1 MDSYNLSE
9 LKNIAK
15 QVNIKIRAEHKEN
28 VKKAMKIKRT
38 AQKKAISKIKETDA
52 ETNKK
57 MKNKFSE
64 LLKKKLIPIAKQ
76 SKTSLKGHLA
86 KHPEK
91 TSGLKPLKKDIDDL
105 PLPPMPKEKKLSAAE
120 EAEMKKTFEEAKKT
134 PLQAKKEIH
143 TFKKGGKFFKVKAKK
158 EEPKTPKITI
168 TEHKEKNE
176 GGKADV
182 KSQLPKLKEKAMKL
196 RVAQKKKEKK
206 KAFTITPPGGGK
218 KTQLYFKEGKE
229 VKKKET
235 GYKGKIPTIKIS
247 DQDKIDE
254 GKKKAKE
261 SKERTEN
268 KLKQREE
275 KKKGRK
281 KFDPAAALRK
291 VIMRK
296 VEFDELK
303 RKVKVADMPKE
314 DKERYSK
321 LLQKRQEDELD
332 DEHVEEM
339 KEIVKKYEKK
349 AVPEPAPAPAA
360 KAEIKKKAI
369 KAPKPKAAPKAGKHT
384 QKQINEI
391 MADSMINS
399 ILSTLESF
407 DLPTTDY
414 YQYIGDSIND
424 AEQKVIDLGYNGG
437 RYASG
442 SLDKQGDIFMK
453 KGLKGTEILVRK
465 FFDKEINK
473 EEKAKKE
480 KAKKEKEIKKKAKA
494 KAKPAPKK
502 SRYIK
507 PFDKSPEI
515 KKLVDKI
522 MPEDLFSKEDQ
533 KEQYEGYKEM
543 YDEIEDGKIEDP
555 DDLDLD
561 EDEMKLWK
569 LLFPK
574 IKRLEEIKKEK
585 EKIKQEIK
593 EKNLKDEKEY
603 ARELAKL
610 KKKGTI

>member
-15 QVNIKIRAEHKEN
+15 QVNVKIRAEHKEN

-57 MKNKFSE
+57 MKNKFAE

-168 TEHKEKNE
+168 TEDKEKNE
-176 GGKADV
+176 GKKADV

-235 GYKGKIPTIKIS
+235 GYKGKIPTIKIT

-296 VEFDELK
+296 VEFDDLK

-349 AVPEPAPAPAA
+349 AAPAEAPAA
-360 KAEIKKKAI
+360 KA
-369 KAPKPKAAPKAGKHT
+369 
-384 QKQINEI
+384 
-391 MADSMINS
+391 
-399 ILSTLESF
+399 
-407 DLPTTDY
+407 
-414 YQYIGDSIND
+414 
-424 AEQKVIDLGYNGG
+424 
-437 RYASG
+437 
-442 SLDKQGDIFMK
+442 
-453 KGLKGTEILVRK
+453 
-465 FFDKEINK
+465 
-473 EEKAKKE
+473 
-480 KAKKEKEIKKKAKA
+480 EIKKKAKA